1 MDDPLLLLPGY
12 MPPEHLAA
20 VYAPVIAPLVV
31 PFLYSLFDEYRR
43 YSRLVAEANEVLAR
57 AKDD

>member
-1 MDDPLLLLPGY
+1 

-20 VYAPVIAPLVV
+20 VYAPVVAPLVV
-31 PFLYSLFDEYRR
+31 PFLYGLFDEERR

-57 AKDD
+57 AKED

>member
-1 MDDPLLLLPGY
+1 